1 MTAKSIFKICRQE
14 ANEIET
20 CAECYLN
27 ANTRTD
33 WFVDVCSQPH
43 LLLWA
48 KLKGFPYW
56 PAKAMGLGQNS
67 LINVRFFGEHD
78 RAFVPLKDCFLYSE
92 QDPNTATGKRAA
104 RELADC
110 IKEVEEHIAKIRTK
124 VGSFKYAPFKT
135 PYEPLEE
142 MKQLAEM
149 MPGVEDFI
157 RKQQG
162 MIIKPSLQFKIYKT
176 ADNNLSIVQKA
187 STTPELQPNS
197 IHSDNEEKKK
207 KPLLETSNELKKSEE
222 NIISP
227 PKYEVVSKVSSDDSN
242 SSKLST
248 VILKRKS
255 INGESKKLPD
265 DEAVELPLPK
275 MTKIEETIIEDD
287 PNKKQSAKRKLETHS
302 IEKPKQKH
310 SKLELKVPIMTIKT
324 SLTKEHANI
333 NSNETNKIHA
343 ETNSKNSDNSKEAP
357 KSPQGE
363 ANSTS
368 TTTQKVVENLVKNK
382 QGVTIKKLSKE
393 VSNNTEEDQL
403 NNSKES
409 NENRKEKVI
418 QQNVEDDKARENQK
432 VNNILKGLI
441 PFVEVKKEILSDNE
455 EEIEKI
461 EQIEKNDDKL
471 NTEAN
476 SAENTDHNKMLKSP
490 ETPPQENKTQYA
502 ATTNCN
508 DSALLTSPQ
517 KDESPIL
524 LTHVKEEIISDE
536 EMANEKNNSNI
547 EKIKIVN
554 DTIIEKQTANSNS
567 VRIVGDTTIQKLST
581 KSQNPYPVT
590 SCSNA
595 ASNNN
600 TSTSSYSNTKR
611 TVLKGVP
618 YGPLP
623 ASAFPKSMTSK
634 SFQPTDINLQPRA
647 KKSFPQHS
655 PPIEKLRPSCNQN
668 SLLQTSHAIV
678 NQPHLDQKRAMAK
691 NTMVTIPVDVAANR
705 TSTSAGTIIIGS
717 IPVPPL
723 TAVSKTVPSST
734 AHSSTARNSPATVTV
749 SGTSSSITTA
759 TVVAQPKTTTTA
771 AATSPTNIR
780 SSPTP
785 VAPTSL
791 IATVP
796 PTNQINPITRST
808 PPPLAGLSNTS
819 LLNAPQTNET
829 SSNTT
834 TIGTSSNQQ
843 ATDTHLLGGLVTPTL
858 ASAITDVICRGPPKL
873 AARPSGPL
881 QSDGHPMFPSQAGPV
896 CKRLVENV
904 HKVLRNH
911 RIVFTVLFFL
921 INFFFFNYP
930 SLVNGFLYFGCGRHN
945 G

>member
-1 MTAKSIFKICRQE
+1 MISYIFADNTKTVLTAKSIFKICRQE

-110 IKEVEEHIAKIRTK
+110 IKEVEEHIGKIRTK
-124 VGSFKYAPFKT
+124 VGGFKYAPFKT
-135 PYEPLEE
+135 PYEPSEE
-142 MKQLAEM
+142 MKQLSEM
-149 MPGVEDFI
+149 MPGVEDFM

-162 MIIKPSLQFKIYKT
+162 MVIKPSLQFKIYKT

-187 STTPELQPNS
+187 STTPELQS
-197 IHSDNEEKKK
+197 TAHDSEEKKK
-207 KPLLETSNELKKSEE
+207 KPLLDSNNDLKKCDE
-222 NIISP
+222 NISSP

-255 INGESKKLPD
+255 MNGESKKLAD

-275 MTKIEETIIEDD
+275 MTKIEDSMLEDD
-287 PNKKQSAKRKLETHS
+287 SKRINAKRKLESQS

-324 SLTKEHANI
+324 SLAKEQASISSNGT
-333 NSNETNKIHA
+333 NSKTHS
-343 ETNSKNSDNSKEAP
+343 ETNSKNIDKPKDAP
-357 KSPQGE
+357 KSPQLE
-363 ANSTS
+363 VTTPSTS
-368 TTTQKVVENLVKNK
+368 TATSASTQEVVENLVRNK

-393 VSNNTEEDQL
+393 VSNNPEETKL
-403 NNSKES
+403 NNLKES
-409 NENRKEKVI
+409 IEIQKEKVI
-418 QQNVEDDKARENQK
+418 KQKADDEKARENQK

-441 PFVEVKKEILSDNE
+441 PFVEVKKEIISDNE
-455 EEIEKI
+455 EETDNLEQMEKT
-461 EQIEKNDDKL
+461 DDKL
-471 NTEAN
+471 NKDTN
-476 SAENTDHNKMLKSP
+476 SSENTNHNKTEKSP
-490 ETPPQENKTQYA
+490 EPPPQENKVVSVN
-502 ATTNCN
+502 TTNTN
-508 DSALLTSPQ
+508 SSSLPKSPQ
-517 KDESPIL
+517 KEDSPVL
-524 LTHVKEEIISDE
+524 LTQVKEEILSDE
-536 EMANEKNNSNI
+536 ELTNAKNNSNI
-547 EKIKIVN
+547 QKAKIVN
-554 DTIIEKQTANSNS
+554 DTIIEKQTLNSNN
-567 VRIVGDTTIQKLST
+567 VRIVGDTTIQKLSN
-581 KSQNPYPVT
+581 KNQSPYPIT
-590 SCSNA
+590 SCSSVGLN
-595 ASNNN
+595 SNNTN
-600 TSTSSYSNTKR
+600 SYSNTKR
-611 TVLKGVP
+611 TALKGVP

-623 ASAFPKSMTSK
+623 ASAFPKSLTSK
-634 SFQPTDINLQPRA
+634 SYQPTDVNLQPRA

-668 SLLQTSHAIV
+668 SLAQTSNLMT
-678 NQPHLDQKRAMAK
+678 NQHHLDQKRAMAK

-723 TAVSKTVPSST
+723 TAVSKTVPSSVG
-734 AHSSTARNSPATVTV
+734 HNSTARNSPATVTV

-759 TVVAQPKTTTTA
+759 TVLTQAKTTTTAA

-780 SSPTP
+780 NSPTP
-785 VAPTSL
+785 VISTSL

-819 LLNAPQTNET
+819 LVNAQQSNDTQ
-829 SSNTT
+829 SNTT
-834 TIGTSSNQQ
+834 TIGTASTQQ
-843 ATDTHLLGGLVTPTL
+843 STDTHLLGGLVTPTL

-881 QSDGHPMFPSQAGPV
+881 QSEGHPMFPSQAGPV

-904 HKVLRNH
+904 HKVLRS
-911 RIVFTVLFFL
+911 RFFIFIL
-921 INFFFFNYP
+921 L
-930 SLVNGFLYFGCGRHN
+930 SS
-945 G
+945 